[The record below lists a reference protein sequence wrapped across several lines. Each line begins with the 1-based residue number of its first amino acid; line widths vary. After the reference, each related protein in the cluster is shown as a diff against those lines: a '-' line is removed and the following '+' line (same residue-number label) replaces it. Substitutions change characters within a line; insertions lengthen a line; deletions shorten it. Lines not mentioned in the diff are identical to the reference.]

1 VTIAKN
7 KRIIVTIGFIGLGI
21 FIMIENGTIQTILGL

>member
-1 VTIAKN
+1 
-7 KRIIVTIGFIGLGI
+7 IIVPIVFIGLGI

>member
-1 VTIAKN
+1 MV
-7 KRIIVTIGFIGLGI
+7 FIGLGI